1 MVILVASYMISH
13 SKWGFQFRAI
23 SANMGAAAS
32 LGINVTKTKLRAQFI
47 SAFFTAVGGGFYC
60 MFMRYID
67 PSSIFSGSMSCNI
80 MIMCVVG
87 GANTLWGPPI
97 GALMFYILQR
107 MIVIYAPSS
116 VSGIADLVFGAILIF
131 SVLMMPGGMMNYL
144 ETKKEKRIGKRLAQ
158 EAMEGGG
165 INQ

>member
-1 MVILVASYMISH
+1 
-13 SKWGFQFRAI
+13 
-23 SANMGAAAS
+23 
-32 LGINVTKTKLRAQFI
+32 
-47 SAFFTAVGGGFYC
+47 
-60 MFMRYID
+60 
-67 PSSIFSGSMSCNI
+67 